1 MNSSTL
7 SPRASE
13 TAAASRACSCRALSV
28 ISWSA
33 QIVAAGIM
41 GQTLFFKFAGAPE
54 PVYIFTTLGA
64 EPWGRIGTGVLELAA
79 CVLLLLPRTAVL
91 GALLGAGLMVGAITG
106 HLTKLGI
113 VVKDDGGLLFALAI
127 ITLAACATIAIIRRG
142 HLFAMLSRALGRAVA
157 PAHRG

>member
-1 MNSSTL
+1 LNSSTL
-7 SPRASE
+7 SPHAPE
-13 TAAASRACSCRALSV
+13 HTAASRACSCRTLSV

-33 QIVAAGIM
+33 QIVAAAIM

-64 EPWGRIGTGVLELAA
+64 EPWGRIGTGVFELIA
-79 CVLLLLPRTAVL
+79 CVLLLLPRTSAFGAV
-91 GALLGAGLMVGAITG
+91 LGAGLMVGAITA

-127 ITLAACATIAIIRRG
+127 ITLVACAIIVIIRRAP
-142 HLFAMLSRALGRAVA
+142 LFTLLNRARGMGSASA
-157 PAHRG
+157 PRG